1 MRLRVVTSKRWKDKA
16 GEWQEKSSW
25 HAVVIFDE
33 RLAEKAVKNLK
44 KGSNVY
50 LEGSL
55 ESREY
60 EANGTKRQVTE
71 VVLQNFEGQ
80 LKLIDPRERSE
91 ESAAPKKFPGR
102 DSHNE
107 AKRSGFQ
114 PDNDDLDDSIP
125 F

>member
-1 MRLRVVTSKRWKDKA
+1 MTMD
-16 GEWQEKSSW
+16 GESLGMIGTGTAPST
-25 HAVVIFDE
+25 ISI
-33 RLAEKAVKNLK
+33 NLK

-50 LEGSL
+50 LEGAL

-71 VVLQNFEGQ
+71 VVLQNYEGV
-80 LKLIDPRERSE
+80 LKLIDPRERGE

-107 AKRSGFQ
+107 AKRSGYQ
-114 PDNDDLDDSIP
+114 PDIDLDDSIP
-125 F
+125 FEFEWRG